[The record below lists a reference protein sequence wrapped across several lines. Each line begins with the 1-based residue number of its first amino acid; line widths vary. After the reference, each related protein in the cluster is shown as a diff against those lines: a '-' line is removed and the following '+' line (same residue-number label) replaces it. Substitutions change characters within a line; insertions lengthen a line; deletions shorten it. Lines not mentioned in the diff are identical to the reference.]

1 MMAAL
6 SRLTQNSAGIQH
18 FSGQLYPN
26 QHLNS
31 RAIAA
36 AAAAAAA
43 ISTKW
48 KYIMYIQDVL
58 FVVFIRDVFILI
70 VNYARVRT

>member
-6 SRLTQNSAGIQH
+6 SKLTQNSAGIQH
-18 FSGQLYPN
+18 FPG

-31 RAIAA
+31 RAIA

-70 VNYARVRT
+70 VFIHSKYI